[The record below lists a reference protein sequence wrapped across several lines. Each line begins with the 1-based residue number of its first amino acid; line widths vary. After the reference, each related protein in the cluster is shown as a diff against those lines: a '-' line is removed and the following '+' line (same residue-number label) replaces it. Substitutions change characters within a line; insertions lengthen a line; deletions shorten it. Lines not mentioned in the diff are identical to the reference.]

1 MRSLDADE
9 AGAIRDKALAP
20 VREGAPARGVRLNPL
35 SGDRKWTTA
44 ASLVMTAAI
53 GYGLWSGGYVEQTW
67 NDLSARG
74 AKFAVEAGFGL
85 QRLTVEGQRRTTD
98 AEIVKALEMDSEM
111 SLFGYDTNA
120 ARARLEKL
128 SWIKQAQVMLLMPS
142 TVHVVLQEREPYA
155 VWQISGK
162 THLIDDTGA
171 VVAPADRG
179 EYMNL
184 PFVVGEGAERH
195 ARTFMTAVS
204 EYPAIAKQSYA
215 AIRVADRRWT
225 LKLVSGAEVMLPEG
239 DPSRAL
245 AKLNELERD
254 HAVLTKPLARIDL
267 RLPDRITVRPV
278 FKPAAGA
285 TPAKGSAPL
294 PRGPSRDT

>member
-1 MRSLDADE
+1 MQ
-9 AGAIRDKALAP
+9 
-20 VREGAPARGVRLNPL
+20 
-35 SGDRKWTTA
+35 
-44 ASLVMTAAI
+44 
-53 GYGLWSGGYVEQTW
+53 GGYVEQTW
-67 NDLSARG
+67 NDVTARG
-74 AKFAVEAGFGL
+74 AQFVVDAGFGL

-98 AEIVKALEMDSEM
+98 ADIVKALEMDSEM

-120 ARARLEKL
+120 ARGRLEKL
-128 SWIKQAQVMLLMPS
+128 PWIKQAQVMLLLPS

-155 VWQISGK
+155 VWQIGGK

-195 ARTFMTAVS
+195 ARGFMTVVS

-245 AKLNELERD
+245 AALNDLERD
-254 HAVLTKPLARIDL
+254 HSVLTKPLARIDL

-294 PRGPSRDT
+294 ARGPSRDT